1 MELDKNLVIIIFI
14 YLLFLPSV
22 IYTQEKSKFQLNYK
36 KNISISI
43 FNTVGSIVF
52 CLIFIEFFFLENRY
66 MGRVIGLIL
75 PMSLLGVYYYFSILR
90 NGWNLKM
97 KLYWKYALKIS
108 IPFIPHTIGM
118 VVLTQL
124 DRIMIIK
131 LIGNS
136 AAGLYSF
143 GFSYASIIAL
153 FSNAISQAFQP
164 WLYENYK
171 NNKIEQIKSATNNIT
186 LGLSIIMIFLITL
199 GPEAI
204 KILGPKEFWDAK
216 YVIMPIIIGSFFQY
230 LAATYSTIQLYH
242 KKTVFIP
249 IGTIL
254 AASINIGLNY
264 FLIPIFG
271 FKGAAFS
278 TLISFLIQ
286 SLFHMIIYKKITNK
300 IIYDDKYMW
309 TVALS
314 TAFFSFL
321 IYMTYDHILLRYFLL
336 LGILILIFL
345 FQKKYIYIIIEHFFT
360 VLNISKFKFKLRK

>member
-1 MELDKNLVIIIFI
+1 
-14 YLLFLPSV
+14 
-22 IYTQEKSKFQLNYK
+22 
-36 KNISISI
+36 
-43 FNTVGSIVF
+43 
-52 CLIFIEFFFLENRY
+52 
-66 MGRVIGLIL
+66 
-75 PMSLLGVYYYFSILR
+75 
-90 NGWNLKM
+90 M

-118 VVLTQL
+118 IVLTQL

-131 LIGNS
+131 LIGSS

-153 FSNAISQAFQP
+153 FSNSISQAFQP

-171 NNKIEQIKSATNNIT
+171 NNKIEQIKIATNNIT

-204 KILGPKEFWDAK
+204 KILGPKDFWNAK
-216 YVIMPIIIGSFFQY
+216 YVIMPIVIGSFFQY

-254 AASINIGLNY
+254 AASINIGLNF
-264 FLIPIFG
+264 FLIPKFG

-286 SLFHMIIYKKITNK
+286 ALFHMIIYKKITNK
-300 IIYDDKYMW
+300 IIYDDKYIW

-314 TAFFSFL
+314 TAFFSFF
-321 IYMTYDHILLRYFLL
+321 IYMTYDQILLRYFLL
-336 LGILILIFL
+336 FGILILIFL
-345 FQKKYIYIIIEHFFT
+345 FQKKNIFIIIQHFFKI
-360 VLNISKFKFKLRK
+360 LNISRF